1 MLQHVSLCQKKKA
14 SRTLT
19 MKQQAVFET
28 AAKARAQ
35 SLSENG
41 RHKKRKEA
49 DSSTSGSGDSDE
61 SSDSSDEPA
70 AKKAKKDKEKKV
82 QAKQDKK
89 DKKEAEK
96 EMKKKE
102 KAERKEKEK
111 EERREKEKEEKKK
124 KKKEQKREKK
134 AEEKKAEKEAK
145 AKAAKRDARKSSGAA
160 AMEDAVL
167 DQRSS
172 LSHLLH
178 SYTFPCSLFRYNPV
192 ATRKLRVYFHDSVR
206 PKDVPM
212 LTIMAPAGVSPSGSY
227 VSCTTL
233 YL

>member
-14 SRTLT
+14 SSKLT
-19 MKQQAVFET
+19 TAQLRLVET
-28 AAKARAQ
+28 AARERAR

-41 RHKKRKEA
+41 RHGKRKEA
-49 DSSTSGSGDSDE
+49 GSSTSGSGTSDE
-61 SSDSSDEPA
+61 STTDSDEPA
-70 AKKAKKDKEKKV
+70 AKKAKKDTEKKV
-82 QAKQDKK
+82 RAKQDKK

-102 KAERKEKEK
+102 KAARKEKKK

-124 KKKEQKREKK
+124 KKKEEKQEKK
-134 AEEKKAEKEAK
+134 AEEKKAEKAAK
-145 AKAAKRDARKSSGAA
+145 AKASKRDARKSSGAA

-178 SYTFPCSLFRYNPV
+178 SYTFPCSMFRCNPV
-192 ATRKLRVYFHDSVR
+192 ATRKLLVYFHESVR

-212 LTIMAPAGVSPSGSY
+212 LTIMAPDGVSPSGSY
-227 VSCTTL
+227 LSCTTL